1 VRRRMEVALAGWA
14 VAVGVLG
21 GVVALAG
28 TSTVSTSAEPLLSA
42 CVTLQIV
49 DAAPLCIVI

>member
-1 VRRRMEVALAGWA
+1 MRRRMEVALAGWA